1 MDKDWQDAYENPDEM
16 AAAHKRALL
25 DKIHHKMNRGQGR
38 TLRMIFI
45 GASAAAVLLIF
56 LFIRFNGPGPV
67 RLPWRELASNESS
80 RKFTLEDSSV
90 VWLAPHT
97 VLYARQRTVRLQKGT
112 AFFSIAKDE
121 QHQFSVIV
129 GPQQIA
135 VLGTAFT
142 IRTIDSVD
150 LQLILKEGKVALDNN
165 SGRRLLTAGQQVN
178 TSHAITGTI
187 QNIDPSDAD
196 WWLQSKVRWH
206 NVTVWDML
214 RRVED
219 YYQVHLNYGDI
230 DRQMKVTL
238 TWDMTIPL
246 KENLI
251 VLNAL
256 TGYNIQ

>member
-16 AAAHKRALL
+16 GAAKKQALL
-25 DKIHHKMNRGQGR
+25 DKIHHKIEKGR
-38 TLRMIFI
+38 SLRMIFI

-56 LFIRFNGPGPV
+56 LFIRFNSPGPV
-67 RLPWRELASNESS
+67 GLPWRELASNESS
-80 RKFTLEDSSV
+80 RKLILEDSSV
-90 VWLAPHT
+90 VWLAPQT
-97 VLYARQRTVRLQKGT
+97 VLYARQRTVRLLKWT
-112 AFFSIAKDE
+112 AFFSVAKDE
-121 QHQFSVIV
+121 QRQFSVTV

-178 TSHAITGTI
+178 TSHAISGTI

-196 WWLQSKVRWH
+196 WWLQPKVRWH
-206 NVTVWDML
+206 NMTLGDIL
-214 RRVED
+214 QRVGD
-219 YYQVHLNYGDI
+219 YYQVQLTDNAI

-238 TWDMTIPL
+238 TWDMNIPL
-246 KENLI
+246 KDNLT